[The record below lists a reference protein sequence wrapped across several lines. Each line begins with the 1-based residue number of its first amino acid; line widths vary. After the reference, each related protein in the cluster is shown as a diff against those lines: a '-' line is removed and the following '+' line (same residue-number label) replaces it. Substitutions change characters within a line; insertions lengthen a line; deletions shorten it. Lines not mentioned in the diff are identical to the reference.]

1 MNYKIKPCIGLYFNN
16 IRKEPSYKNN
26 KALIKY
32 TNNNNNSKTIKE
44 LKISFKKENKE
55 NEINNKINKANS
67 NLIYLKKNS
76 KYITQELNYDYNLK
90 ENLKK
95 IMSYNYK
102 KQANRKKNQSF
113 GEIKNFSHSLSLSLG
128 VPYRKAKYIFSRNKC
143 RFSKNKTMTNIK
155 QDFKRSKR
163 YKFYNITNSE
173 EINKIKLLE
182 GENHYLKKMIR
193 ISEKKLNIKTM
204 MLEKFLK
211 SKNQKEEKKF
221 HTSIKK
227 IKKIIN
233 ISSQNN
239 KDINDLKNKYNK
251 INFLNNEKFLS
262 EFLEE
267 PKAQTAPIPY
277 TIYNKY

>member
-32 TNNNNNSKTIKE
+32 TNNNNSKTIKE

-102 KQANRKKNQSF
+102 KQSNRKKNQSF
-113 GEIKNFSHSLSLSLG
+113 GEIKNFSNSLSLSLG

-143 RFSKNKTMTNIK
+143 RFSKSKTMTNIK

-193 ISEKKLNIKTM
+193 ISEKKLNIKTK

-267 PKAQTAPIPY
+267 PKAQAAPIPY
-277 TIYNKY
+277 TINNKY

>member
-32 TNNNNNSKTIKE
+32 TNNNNSKTIKE

-102 KQANRKKNQSF
+102 KQSNRKKNQSF
-113 GEIKNFSHSLSLSLG
+113 GEIKNFSNSLSLSLG

-163 YKFYNITNSE
+163 YKFYNITNTE
-173 EINKIKLLE
+173 EINKIKLIE

-193 ISEKKLNIKTM
+193 ISEKKLNIKTK

-227 IKKIIN
+227 IKKNIN

-239 KDINDLKNKYNK
+239 KDNNNSKNKYNK

-267 PKAQTAPIPY
+267 PKAQAAPIPY
-277 TIYNKY
+277 TINNKY

>member
-16 IRKEPSYKNN
+16 IRKEPLYKNN
-26 KALIKY
+26 KALIKD
-32 TNNNNNSKTIKE
+32 TNNNNSKTIKE

-113 GEIKNFSHSLSLSLG
+113 GENKNFSYSLSLSLG
-128 VPYRKAKYIFSRNKC
+128 VPYRKAKNIFSRNKC

-163 YKFYNITNSE
+163 YKFYNITNTE
-173 EINKIKLLE
+173 EINKIKLIE

-193 ISEKKLNIKTM
+193 ISEKKLNIKTK

-227 IKKIIN
+227 IKKNIN

-239 KDINDLKNKYNK
+239 KDNK
-251 INFLNNEKFLS
+251 IL
-262 EFLEE
+262 
-267 PKAQTAPIPY
+267 I
-277 TIYNKY
+277 

>member
-32 TNNNNNSKTIKE
+32 TNNNSKTIKE

-102 KQANRKKNQSF
+102 KQSNRKKNQSF
-113 GEIKNFSHSLSLSLG
+113 GEIKNFSNSLSLSLG

-143 RFSKNKTMTNIK
+143 RFSKSKTMTNIK

-193 ISEKKLNIKTM
+193 ISEKKLNIKTK
-204 MLEKFLK
+204 MLEKFLI
-211 SKNQKEEKKF
+211 SKNQKEENKF
-221 HTSIKK
+221 H
-227 IKKIIN
+227 IN

-267 PKAQTAPIPY
+267 PKAQAAPIPY
-277 TIYNKY
+277 TINNKY